1 MSQKLS
7 SAAVNTS
14 ISADMTGPLN
24 LDGYKS
30 GGHFETTGSYSIL
43 AESVFP
49 HKPCQHGIPLEDTLA
64 SHSLPCQ
71 ATHPHILSNSYNNYI
86 LEYLIGDI
94 YKAAI

>member
-1 MSQKLS
+1 MGINQEAILKQQ
-7 SAAVNTS
+7 
-14 ISADMTGPLN
+14 
-24 LDGYKS
+24 
-30 GGHFETTGSYSIL
+30 GHIQSLLKVCFHINPASMG
-43 AESVFP
+43 FP
-49 HKPCQHGIPLEDTLA
+49 PEDTLA